1 MPMELFASW
10 SATWREYEDATR
22 DDGRCLRSGEIP
34 TNGLSRLFAFVSGA
48 GRLSFDWKISAARG
62 DYCRF
67 YADGVETNSIQRSTG
82 WKSAEIS
89 LGPGQHLLEWVFEED
104 ANANL
109 PKEVVYDNWK
119 QDVTLWF
126 KYLSDNAAFALNVY
140 NSSSRLYMLRYI
152 RGRLRDCIR
161 SFSEIVAEDRTIDR
175 QDFEFI
181 VEFYS
186 HIVVGLIAQWMDQG
200 MQLPREITT
209 ERVLRVLD
217 NSIENIMLR
226 FQKN

>member
-1 MPMELFASW
+1 M
-10 SATWREYEDATR
+10 ATSTKKALADALKKMMVIKPI
-22 DDGRCLRSGEIP
+22 D
-34 TNGLSRLFAFVSGA
+34 
-48 GRLSFDWKISAARG
+48 KITVN
-62 DYCRF
+62 DL
-67 YADGVETNSIQRSTG
+67 VETCGVSRQTFYY
-82 WKSAEIS
+82 
-89 LGPGQHLLEWVFEED
+89 HFDDVYDLLEWVFEED

-140 NSSSRLYMLRYI
+140 NSNSRLYMLRYI

-209 ERVLRVLD
+209 ERVLCVLD

-226 FQKN
+226 FQKD